1 MWKIKEFQF
10 SIYRNFANM
19 VYMGKSKF
27 APTLLNEFIILK
39 TNTL

>member
-1 MWKIKEFQF
+1 MFVNIV
-10 SIYRNFANM
+10 YR
-19 VYMGKSKF
+19 GKSKF